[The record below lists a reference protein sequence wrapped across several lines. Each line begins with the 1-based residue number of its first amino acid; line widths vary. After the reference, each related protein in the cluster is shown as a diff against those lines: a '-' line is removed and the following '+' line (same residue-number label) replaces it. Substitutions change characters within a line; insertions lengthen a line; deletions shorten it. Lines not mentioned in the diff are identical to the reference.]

1 MCIPADSM
9 LWALAARI
17 RDERYAATVED
28 MRALLAAFGGG
39 GGGRAS
45 TVASGYA
52 KARIREVLGAL
63 AAQWPAAPFSVALSA
78 LEKA

>member
-9 LWALAARI
+9 LWALAVRI

-28 MRALLAAFGGG
+28 MRALLG
-39 GGGRAS
+39 
-45 TVASGYA
+45 SGCA
-52 KARIREVLGAL
+52 RARIREVLSAE
-63 AAQWPAAPFSVALSA
+63 AARWPAAPFSVALSA

>member
-1 MCIPADSM
+1 M

-28 MRALLAAFGGG
+28 MRALVAAFGGG
-39 GGGRAS
+39 GGHAN
-45 TVASGYA
+45 TAASGYA
-52 KARIREVLGAL
+52 RARIREVLGAQ

-78 LEKA
+78 LEALEKA